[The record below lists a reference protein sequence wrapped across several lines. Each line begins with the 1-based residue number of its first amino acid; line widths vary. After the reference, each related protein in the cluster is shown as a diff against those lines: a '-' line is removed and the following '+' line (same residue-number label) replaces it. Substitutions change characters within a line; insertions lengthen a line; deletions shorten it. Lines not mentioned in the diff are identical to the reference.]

1 VGTVVFYLATIVSIY
16 LKMTEKSKPKKRG
29 RPKTR
34 TLKID
39 HPPEYV
45 AKAIFAAGDVKKKGK
60 KKTEK

>member
-1 VGTVVFYLATIVSIY
+1 
-16 LKMTEKSKPKKRG
+16 MTEKSKPKKRG